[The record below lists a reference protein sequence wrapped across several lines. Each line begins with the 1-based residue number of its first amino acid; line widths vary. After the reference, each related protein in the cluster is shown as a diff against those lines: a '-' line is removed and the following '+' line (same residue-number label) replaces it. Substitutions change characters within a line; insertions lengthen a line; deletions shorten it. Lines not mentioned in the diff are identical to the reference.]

1 MFKNAFAESTTI
13 THHVPPIK
21 RRNLLLMALS
31 TGALAAC
38 GDDSNRN
45 TNINLAPK
53 ASVDRFSETAGH
65 LFKRSADSSLPAANA
80 AINLDR
86 APFITLGFGSTGAH
100 VVYYNLDVQ
109 SRTPD
114 DIYVFFD
121 SAGTQVAGQ
130 NNVIPT
136 IPGDTGYNDF
146 WRVSKVTVPSGYQ
159 PNTLQSEAEIVASG
173 YTILQ
178 TNTIVNCPVVP
189 FGSTAARSKTA
200 GVASTL
206 TLGWYK
212 NQAVAYF
219 NFDEAALTAVNGEVP
234 TDDIYVTFNIDP
246 GQPGGGPASGFKTEP
261 GTAQTHNVLASTPGA
276 TDYSPLW
283 AVSFIANANFA
294 SVTDLTSALTF
305 TPTAAGVDVNCPVVQ

>member
-13 THHVPPIK
+13 THHVPSIK

-189 FGSTAARSKTA
+189 FGSIAARSKTA

-219 NFDEAALTAVNGEVP
+219 NFDEAALTQGHIDQVHPDRRMIFQNGRILQRHGNQSPIAEL
-234 TDDIYVTFNIDP
+234 IALNALMIN
-246 GQPGGGPASGFKTEP
+246 GG
-261 GTAQTHNVLASTPGA
+261 
-276 TDYSPLW
+276 
-283 AVSFIANANFA
+283 
-294 SVTDLTSALTF
+294 
-305 TPTAAGVDVNCPVVQ
+305 